1 MSHPQQDWQE
11 EILGNLLESET
22 LIKQGRSNT
31 NEQFANSPDLKSELV
46 NAIIEALDAHNEMSS
61 QALGSDEVQQGLKDI
76 LLGPAKLYEALIG
89 QRHFPRRRCR
99 KSCVVIGVG
108 YVGGRGRRQDLIRVT
123 SIPNASSSAIRD
135 FRWDTRAC
143 AFRDW

>member
-1 MSHPQQDWQE
+1 MK
-11 EILGNLLESET
+11 IVL
-22 LIKQGRSNT
+22 KQCPERKA
-31 NEQFANSPDLKSELV
+31 QRALV
-46 NAIIEALDAHNEMSS
+46 VKAERLASQITVTEVLPKQSSDNRNAL
-61 QALGSDEVQQGLKDI
+61 V
-76 LLGPAKLYEALIG
+76 G

-108 YVGGRGRRQDLIRVT
+108 YVGGRGRRQELIRVT